1 MRRIMLEVQEL
12 NAFYGD
18 FQALFDIGF
27 TQQSG
32 QTLALIGANGAG
44 KSSLLHAICGMTKQ
58 TGTIRLNG
66 ADIGA
71 LPPRQRAKLGVS
83 LSPEGRR
90 MFSSLT
96 VRENLLIGAN
106 TGRSGPWTLKRVTDL
121 FPILSE
127 FANRPASLLSGGQQ
141 QMVAIGRALMSN
153 PDLLLLDEVSLGL
166 APVVAQEV
174 MASLSQ
180 IRAESE
186 MMTILVEQDISR
198 ATTASDQ
205 FICLLEGR
213 VVLTGQSAGADLDA
227 IGQAYFGE
235 ATA

>member
-1 MRRIMLEVQEL
+1 MLEVAGL

-18 FQALFDIGF
+18 FQSLFNVGFSQAPGETIALV
-27 TQQSG
+27 
-32 QTLALIGANGAG
+32 GANGAG
-44 KSSLLHAICGMTKQ
+44 KTSLLHTICGMTKA
-58 TGTIRLNG
+58 TGSIRLNNVE
-66 ADIGA
+66 IGSA
-71 LPPRQRAKLGVS
+71 PPRQRAAQGVS

-96 VRENLLIGAN
+96 VRENLQIGAN
-106 TGRSGPWTLKRVTDL
+106 AGRSGPWNLNRVTDL
-121 FPILSE
+121 FPILAE

-141 QMVAIGRALMSN
+141 QMVAIGRALMAN

-166 APVVAQEV
+166 APVVAEEV
-174 MASLSQ
+174 MTALASIQ
-180 IRAESE
+180 GESA

-198 ATTASDQ
+198 AVATSDR

-213 VVLTGQSAGADLDA
+213 VVLEGPCQGADLDA
-227 IGQAYFGE
+227 IGRAYFGE